1 MKAAVR
7 ILVTATTLA
16 ALTMLSL
23 AATATATV
31 PQRDE
36 RTQHPT
42 TIEPTTVPHPGHGAQ
57 VDREDATPRP
67 AASHPPTALATRS
80 TRSRRR
86 SQPWPQSCSAC
97 SSPWPGRPGSG
108 GGIDHQQ
115 PSDRYPPTL

>member
-1 MKAAVR
+1 MKTAVR

-42 TIEPTTVPHPGHGAQ
+42 TIEPTTVPHPGHGVQ
-57 VDREDATPRP
+57 VDREDATPAAGSQPPTDRTSDAVYPFAPSIPTLAAILLGLLLALARATWLRRRHRPP
-67 AASHPPTALATRS
+67 AAV
-80 TRSRRR
+80 
-86 SQPWPQSCSAC
+86 
-97 SSPWPGRPGSG
+97 
-108 GGIDHQQ
+108 
-115 PSDRYPPTL
+115 